1 MLLLA
6 TILVVSSISGFSFT
20 YQVEGKA
27 EKKKIYLAGTF
38 PISGSEGW
46 QGGQACLPAAQ
57 LALDDVNGNPHILQ
71 DYHIELKWKDDQC
84 DSGRGAY
91 NLYQLIYQ
99 EKSQKVI
106 IISGCST
113 VCTTLAEAAS
123 QWNLVTVCYGA
134 SSPALSNRERFP
146 TLFRTHPSATVHN
159 PTRVKMFKRFK
170 WSRISVIQEAEEVF
184 LTTLDDLEKETKKQD
199 IEIVNRQIFKDNPR
213 AVVKNLKLQD
223 ARVVVGLFYSKTARK
238 VLCEIYKNKMFGP
251 KYVWF
256 FIGWYEDDW
265 FMDLKYLTEEGIECT
280 QDQMIE
286 AAQGHFTTEALMRKQ
301 NKKERTYSGRTVNG
315 FDESLKKRMKK
326 DSSLREMM
334 EKDKMPEGYLE
345 APLAYDA
352 VWAVALALNSS
363 VSYLES
369 LNKSLDSYNNEV
381 ADIIMDNMEK
391 VKFEGISGTVAFS
404 SDTGDRMA
412 LTMIEQL
419 VNKSYQIVG
428 YYDQRTDN
436 LTLVTNDEGEELIW
450 WPKGNPPQDRTII
463 KADVKTV
470 AMTIYVP
477 MVIISVIGII
487 MAIILIF
494 INNKFNYR
502 RIIQHSHPS
511 CNNLILMGNILC
523 LLATIPLGFN
533 TKMIPDY
540 LFTSVCSAPNWLLHL
555 GFSLGFGSMFTKIWR
570 VHRIATHTKTK
581 GEDKIKYIGMKP
593 MLETQVV
600 PWKLWSMVGCLVAA
614 DAVFLS
620 IWQIL
625 DPLKKQITTFDVEV
639 SENEDEDVQYQPQI
653 WVCRSDYHNVW
664 LGLTYGYKGLLLIL
678 GLFLAYETRSLK
690 VKQINDSRLVGMS
703 IYNVAILCI
712 ITAPVTMVIADQEN
726 ATFAFVALANVFCC
740 YLSMALVFVPKV
752 VFIIQHPGHD
762 PREREDEDE
771 KKKIEQELKLK
782 KLLKDN
788 EILQKEIAEKDRKI
802 DILRKHLA
810 MKKEI
815 AEKEAK
821 EAERLAMD
829 SARGGDT
836 GAGAMVAPNGTL
848 RLRTSL
854 DVKRTESLKGITVF
868 RGQIPGSCSSKET
881 LESYL

>member
-1 MLLLA
+1 M
-6 TILVVSSISGFSFT
+6 I
-20 YQVEGKA
+20 
-27 EKKKIYLAGTF
+27 
-38 PISGSEGW
+38 
-46 QGGQACLPAAQ
+46 
-57 LALDDVNGNPHILQ
+57 
-71 DYHIELKWKDDQC
+71 
-84 DSGRGAY
+84 
-91 NLYQLIYQ
+91 
-99 EKSQKVI
+99 
-106 IISGCST
+106 
-113 VCTTLAEAAS
+113 
-123 QWNLVTVCYGA
+123 
-134 SSPALSNRERFP
+134 
-146 TLFRTHPSATVHN
+146 
-159 PTRVKMFKRFK
+159 
-170 WSRISVIQEAEEVF
+170 
-184 LTTLDDLEKETKKQD
+184 
-199 IEIVNRQIFKDNPR
+199 
-213 AVVKNLKLQD
+213 
-223 ARVVVGLFYSKTARK
+223 
-238 VLCEIYKNKMFGP
+238 NKG
-251 KYVWF
+251 
-256 FIGWYEDDW
+256 
-265 FMDLKYLTEEGIECT
+265 
-280 QDQMIE
+280 
-286 AAQGHFTTEALMRKQ
+286 
-301 NKKERTYSGRTVNG
+301 
-315 FDESLKKRMKK
+315 
-326 DSSLREMM
+326 
-334 EKDKMPEGYLE
+334 KMPEGYLE

-363 VSYLES
+363 VAYLES
-369 LNKSLDSYNNEV
+369 LNQSLDSYNYDNKEV

-391 VKFEGISGTVAFS
+391 VKFQGISGTVAFS

-419 VNKSYQIVG
+419 VNNSYQIVG

-511 CNNLILMGNILC
+511 CNNLILMGNVLC

-540 LFTSVCSAPNWLLHL
+540 LFSSVCSAPKWLLHL
-555 GFSLGFGSMFTKIWR
+555 GFSLGYGSMFTKIWR

-581 GEDKIKYIGMKP
+581 GEDKIK
-593 MLETQVV
+593 TQVV

-678 GLFLAYETRSLK
+678 GLFLAYETRSVK

-712 ITAPVTMVIADQEN
+712 ITAPVTMVIADQQN

-771 KKKIEQELKLK
+771 KKKQEQEAKLK
-782 KLLKDN
+782 KLLKEN
-788 EILQKEIAEKDRKI
+788 EELQKDIAEKDRKI
-802 DILRKHLA
+802 DLLRKHIA
-810 MKKEI
+810 MRREQ
-815 AEKEAK
+815 AEREAR
-821 EAERLAMD
+821 EAEERERED
-829 SARGGDT
+829 NGGGDT
-836 GAGAMVAPNGTL
+836 GAGVMVAPNGTL